1 MKQIVLVA
9 GAGPV
14 GLTLAMALK
23 RRGVEVRIIDKSAA
37 RTDKSKALVLWSRT
51 LELLDIQGCTA
62 PFLETGMKA
71 TGARMLAKGHEL
83 VHLPLELSPSLYNYA
98 LMIPQ
103 SDTERLLEDQLA
115 SLGVK
120 VERNVELLSFI
131 DQDKGVSALLSHADG
146 TEETVN
152 AAWLAACDGAHSTIR
167 NQLKLAFDGET
178 DPSDWVLADV
188 QIEGELPDNEISICL
203 TPDGVM
209 AFFPIAGRRFRVIAD
224 MGLTRQADAAPL
236 TLEEVQALIDQRG
249 PSGLHAHSPIW
260 LAHFSIN
267 ERKIKEYRHGHVFL
281 SGDASHIHSPA
292 GGQGMNTG
300 MQDAFNLA
308 WKLALVW
315 HGQASPTLLDS
326 YSPERSAIDDQVLR
340 NAGNLTKAATL
351 RNPLLVEIR
360 SLAAS
365 VLNHATPL
373 KQRMVN
379 QLTEMDLHYH
389 DSPLTLHAKNA
400 ARHPAVGERTPDVP
414 LVDAD
419 GLAGRLHGLLG
430 SGKFVVFS
438 VGTED
443 VQLPD
448 AVAGIATLATAQT
461 AAGYEPG
468 HVYLIRPDAYL
479 LTSTHAGETA
489 ALIEVLQK
497 LATQ

>member
-14 GLTLAMALK
+14 GLTLAMALN
-23 RRGVEVRIIDKSAA
+23 RRGVDVRIVDKSTA

-51 LELLDIQGCTA
+51 LELLDIQGCVA
-62 PFLETGMKA
+62 PFLEAGKKA
-71 TGARMLAKGHEL
+71 AGARMLAKGKEL

-103 SDTERLLEDQLA
+103 SETERLLEAQLA
-115 SLGVK
+115 SLGVQ

-131 DQDKGVSALLSHADG
+131 DQDSGVSALLRHADG
-146 TEETVN
+146 SEETVQ
-152 AAWLAACDGAHSTIR
+152 ASWLAACDGAHSTIR

-178 DPSDWVLADV
+178 DPSDWILADV
-188 QIEGELPDNEISICL
+188 QIEGDLPDDEISICL
-203 TPDGVM
+203 TPEGVM
-209 AFFPIAGRRFRVIAD
+209 AFFPIDGRRFRAIAD
-224 MGLTRQADAAPL
+224 MGTSTQPDTPPL
-236 TLEEVQALIDQRG
+236 TLEQVQTLIDQRG
-249 PSGLHAHSPIW
+249 PPDLRAHSPIW
-260 LAHFSIN
+260 LAHFRIN
-267 ERKIKEYRHGHVFL
+267 ERKIKDYRQGRVFL
-281 SGDASHIHSPA
+281 SGDAAHIHSPA

-315 HGQASPTLLDS
+315 HGQASPALLDS
-326 YSPERSAIDDQVLR
+326 YSPERSAIGNQVLR

-351 RNPLLVEIR
+351 RNPLLQEIR

-389 DSPLTLHAKNA
+389 DSPLTLHAKGA
-400 ARHPAVGERTPDVP
+400 AQHPAIGERTPDVP

-419 GLAGRLHGLLG
+419 GAATRLHALLG

-438 VGTED
+438 VGAGREE
-443 VQLPD
+443 LPES
-448 AVAGIATLATAQT
+448 VAGIATVATAET
-461 AAGYEPG
+461 APGYEPG

-479 LTSTHAGETA
+479 LGSTRNGETGP
-489 ALIEVLQK
+489 LLEVLER
-497 LATQ
+497 LAGN